1 MNVSQLCFCK
11 RPPRELTAR
20 YAVCA
25 CPHLV
30 YVPSR
35 LIGPMTPWDTW
46 VERLD
51 ADLRKRLVAQAKA
64 NVGLDGPIETLP
76 ENIRLAVEAARLA
89 GENGVA
95 DDLEYEQWVAS
106 L

>member
-1 MNVSQLCFCK
+1 MSNLCFCK
-11 RPPRELTAR
+11 RPPRELIAR

-30 YVPSR
+30 YTPSR

-46 VERLD
+46 VPRMD
-51 ADLRKRLVAQAKA
+51 ANLRKQLVAMAKA
-64 NVGLDGPIETLP
+64 RVGLDEPSRIAPQNLVA
-76 ENIRLAVEAARLA
+76 AVEAARMA
-89 GENGVA
+89 NENRFA